1 MWQFWWEAPEYLLK
15 NFIQNF
21 EMRPKEDN
29 LSFHCHTGEMPIQKS
44 PTASVTQ
51 LCTPAP
57 QNTTANSQVVGY
69 F

>member
-1 MWQFWWEAPEYLLK
+1 MWQFWSEASAYLLK

-29 LSFHCHTGEMPIQKS
+29 LSFHCHTEEMPNQKS
-44 PTASVTQ
+44 PTASVAQ
-51 LCTPAP
+51 LCIPEH
-57 QNTTANSQVVGY
+57 QANSQVVGY